1 MFQLLLYN
9 YYLCRMLT
17 AFKTYIQ
24 ENSLCT
30 TGEKILVAVSGGV
43 DSVVLL
49 DLFVKAGYHIAIA
62 HCNFK
67 LRGNESDSDELFVK
81 KLAEQYN
88 TGLFVKTCP
97 AGDFA
102 NEQSI
107 SIQEA
112 ARELR
117 YDFFEKLIK
126 TKRFDKVAVAH
137 HADDDLET
145 FFINLMRG
153 SGLQGLKG
161 MPVQRD
167 NIIRPLMFATR
178 KQIEDYANKHGIS
191 WRNDSSND
199 SDKYLRN
206 NIRHHLL
213 PELRKINPDFKT
225 LFQSLSHLKQD
236 ALVLETLINN
246 EKRKRFKEKED
257 QIIIPFENL
266 EQKLPPALWLYY
278 LLKDFGFPQ
287 SETGKIANAVK
298 KNTTGKHF
306 FSETHELL
314 IDRNEII
321 IRKRKTIHQE
331 IFHIDDSTTSLT
343 QPFKAAISVLSGN
356 DINPA
361 QLKNSKAAYLDFD
374 KLTFPLT
381 LRKGQEGDRFHPYGM
396 KGSKLLSDYFTD
408 LKLSLFEKENSW
420 LLLSG
425 DEIVWVVGKRIA
437 GQVKISSKTK
447 IVWCI
452 KLAANNTIVTE

>member
-137 HADDDLET
+137 HADDNLET

-167 NIIRPLMFATR
+167 QIIRPLMFTTR
-178 KQIEDYANKHGIS
+178 QQIEDYANKHGIS

-246 EKRKRFKEKED
+246 EKRKRFKEKD
-257 QIIIPFENL
+257 GQIIIPFENL

-287 SETGKIANAVK
+287 SETGKIADAVQS
-298 KNTTGKHF
+298 NSTGKHF
-306 FSETHELL
+306 FSETDELL

-321 IRKRKTIHQE
+321 IRKRKTVHQE
-331 IFHIDDSTTSLT
+331 VFHIDGSTTSLT
-343 QPFKAAISVLSGN
+343 QPFKATISVLSGN
-356 DINPA
+356 EIKPA
-361 QLKNSKAAYLDFD
+361 QLKESNAAYLDFE

-381 LRKGQEGDRFHPYGM
+381 LRKWKKGDRFHPYGM
-396 KGSKLLSDYFTD
+396 KGSKLLSDFFTD

-425 DEIVWVVGKRIA
+425 DNIIWVVGKRIA
-437 GQVKISSKTK
+437 EQVKINSGTK
-447 IVWCI
+447 KIWCI
-452 KLAANNTIVTE
+452 RLTNNSTTVAG